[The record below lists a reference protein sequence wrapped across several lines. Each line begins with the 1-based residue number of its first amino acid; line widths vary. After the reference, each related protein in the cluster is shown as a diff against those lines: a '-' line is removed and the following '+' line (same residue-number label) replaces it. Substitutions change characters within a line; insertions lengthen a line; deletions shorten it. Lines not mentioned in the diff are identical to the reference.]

1 MYRIPAVALLLTTTS
16 VSAADFDARMEAYE
30 RGNYATVVRKFQPLA
45 EEGLGRGAIQLGG
58 SICQRRGGDG
68 DVEQAVHWLG
78 KAAEQGAETAQLNL
92 GRMYAAGRGVPEDE
106 AEAAVQYGKVAEQG
120 LPTAQNILSFM
131 YANGRGVPQNDERAA
146 AACNPDG

>member
-1 MYRIPAVALLLTTTS
+1 M
-16 VSAADFDARMEAYE
+16 
-30 RGNYATVVRKFQPLA
+30 
-45 EEGLGRGAIQLGG
+45 
-58 SICQRRGGDG
+58 
-68 DVEQAVHWLG
+68 HWLG